1 VVEDILVSVHGELHA
16 RLSKAL
22 SLASEYHSLISSF
35 SDPSIGPMLS
45 AYFLACSS
53 EFVKDDAI
61 ERARAHYADLVID
74 PVALERDTVELLSS
88 CEGSIESL
96 ARRRMLASAPD
107 RFNRKR
113 ALSFAHTDDFGRLMM
128 LVEEEG
134 ASILVPPDFVNQP
147 PPVAFR
153 PLHIALGNT
162 VMAHALKLWN
172 DGKILLL
179 QEDRIPCAERSLM
192 NFVQSHWTG
201 DKNKDGGRW
210 LADVTA
216 GASPDAPVLNSDEAF
231 AMAEAKY
238 GPSFHPTM
246 MEIIRMW
253 YARADQDGKRLSEY
267 RLWLIDIVS
276 AFSQFSFRPD
286 HVHRVCM
293 RVAINLVAVFLV
305 GFFGLSYCPLIY
317 AIFSRALNQAICLAI
332 LGVVATYCD
341 DTIGFSPAAA
351 NSDFELAQAI
361 CRKMFGPSAV
371 SIPKLVYPTTVA
383 VVLGWK
389 VDLVSEL
396 LLPSDRGIRK
406 LAFVFFV
413 VVDTELVSWPLQLCQ
428 VLASLAQRYRFG
440 VRGTDAFVAPFNKLL
455 TGNQSRF
462 CKRRVS
468 SAARFC
474 VEMWRVAI
482 MRLIVDPL
490 HMAVPMRSLLRQ
502 QVDIPTFRLITDAGP
517 DGVGAVVKNANG
529 DILCFA
535 NLHFPNRLGSKFQ
548 NSGEYCGFIFSL
560 VLLIEVIGPSI
571 KGSSVQWTTDNAAA
585 LSWID
590 ANRCSSLFAQ
600 QAFMALSAIVT
611 EYDLQIW
618 DSIKIPGD
626 EMCDVDRLSRFLS
639 TPSLPP
645 EFQYDAESNLSIRRL
660 FEAID
665 PTKDYK
671 DCADHHRAYRLVHQC
686 VSALGLGAL

>member
-1 VVEDILVSVHGELHA
+1 
-16 RLSKAL
+16 
-22 SLASEYHSLISSF
+22 
-35 SDPSIGPMLS
+35 
-45 AYFLACSS
+45 
-53 EFVKDDAI
+53 
-61 ERARAHYADLVID
+61 
-74 PVALERDTVELLSS
+74 
-88 CEGSIESL
+88 
-96 ARRRMLASAPD
+96 
-107 RFNRKR
+107 
-113 ALSFAHTDDFGRLMM
+113 
-128 LVEEEG
+128 
-134 ASILVPPDFVNQP
+134 
-147 PPVAFR
+147 
-153 PLHIALGNT
+153 
-162 VMAHALKLWN
+162 
-172 DGKILLL
+172 
-179 QEDRIPCAERSLM
+179 
-192 NFVQSHWTG
+192 
-201 DKNKDGGRW
+201 
-210 LADVTA
+210 
-216 GASPDAPVLNSDEAF
+216 
-231 AMAEAKY
+231 
-238 GPSFHPTM
+238 
-246 MEIIRMW
+246 
-253 YARADQDGKRLSEY
+253 
-267 RLWLIDIVS
+267 
-276 AFSQFSFRPD
+276 
-286 HVHRVCM
+286 
-293 RVAINLVAVFLV
+293 
-305 GFFGLSYCPLIY
+305 
-317 AIFSRALNQAICLAI
+317 
-332 LGVVATYCD
+332 
-341 DTIGFSPAAA
+341 
-351 NSDFELAQAI
+351 
-361 CRKMFGPSAV
+361 
-371 SIPKLVYPTTVA
+371 
-383 VVLGWK
+383 
-389 VDLVSEL
+389 
-396 LLPSDRGIRK
+396 
-406 LAFVFFV
+406 
-413 VVDTELVSWPLQLCQ
+413 
-428 VLASLAQRYRFG
+428 
-440 VRGTDAFVAPFNKLL
+440 
-455 TGNQSRF
+455 
-462 CKRRVS
+462 
-468 SAARFC
+468 
-474 VEMWRVAI
+474 MWRVAI